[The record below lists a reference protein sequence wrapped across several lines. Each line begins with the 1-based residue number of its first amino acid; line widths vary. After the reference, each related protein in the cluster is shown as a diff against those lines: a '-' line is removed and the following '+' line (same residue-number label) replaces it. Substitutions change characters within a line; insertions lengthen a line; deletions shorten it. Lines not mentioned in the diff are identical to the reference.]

1 MEYYCDFTD
10 NELKFL
16 KDKFG
21 NIEGGTIIKSSF
33 YTYREPID
41 EDDVAYEYNGQRY
54 GWIIPQES
62 RDCIENVMIFDL
74 NQKKIMEGVK
84 NPLNSGNYDISLDVL
99 SCNTDKSRLYFT
111 FKLLKENCYIS
122 AFNRR
127 DKETTPKKKFKKL

>member
-1 MEYYCDFTD
+1 MEYYCNFTD

-21 NIEGGTIIKSSF
+21 NIEGGAIIKSSF
-33 YTYREPID
+33 YTYRQPMD
-41 EDDVAYEYNGQRY
+41 EDDIAYEYNGRRH

-99 SCNTDKSRLYFT
+99 SCNTDKSKMYFT
-111 FKLLKENCYIS
+111 FKLFKENCYIS
-122 AFNRR
+122 VFNRR